1 MTGTAAAAA
10 AARAA
15 APPARGLL
23 LGTAALIGSIVY
35 SVIGVIL
42 VIAAFVIIDKITPYD
57 LWKELIENRNQP
69 LATVVAAFVLAIAII
84 VAAAIH

>member
-1 MTGTAAAAA
+1 MIEYLK
-10 AARAA
+10 
-15 APPARGLL
+15 P
-23 LGTAALIGSIVY
+23 AALIGSVVY

-42 VIAAFVIIDKITPYD
+42 VAIFFVIIDKITPYD

-69 LATVVAAFVLAIAII
+69 LATVVAAFCLAIAII

>member
-1 MTGTAAAAA
+1 MIEYIK
-10 AARAA
+10 
-15 APPARGLL
+15 P
-23 LGTAALIGSIVY
+23 AALIGSIVY

-69 LATVVAAFVLAIAII
+69 LATVVAAFCIAIAII
-84 VAAAIH
+84 VAASIH

>member
-1 MTGTAAAAA
+1 MIEYLK
-10 AARAA
+10 
-15 APPARGLL
+15 P
-23 LGTAALIGSIVY
+23 AALIGSVVY

-42 VIAAFVIIDKITPYD
+42 VVVAFVIVDKITPYD

-69 LATVVAAFVLAIAII
+69 LATVVAAFCLAIAII

>member
-1 MTGTAAAAA
+1 MEYLK
-10 AARAA
+10 
-15 APPARGLL
+15 PV
-23 LGTAALIGSIVY
+23 ALVGSIVY
-35 SVIGVIL
+35 SIIGIVL
-42 VIAAFVIIDKITPYD
+42 LTAFFVIIDKITPYD

>member
-1 MTGTAAAAA
+1 MEFLK
-10 AARAA
+10 
-15 APPARGLL
+15 PE
-23 LGTAALIGSIVY
+23 ALVGSIVY
-35 SVIGVIL
+35 SVIGTLL
-42 VIAAFVIIDKITPYD
+42 VAIFFVIIDKITPYD